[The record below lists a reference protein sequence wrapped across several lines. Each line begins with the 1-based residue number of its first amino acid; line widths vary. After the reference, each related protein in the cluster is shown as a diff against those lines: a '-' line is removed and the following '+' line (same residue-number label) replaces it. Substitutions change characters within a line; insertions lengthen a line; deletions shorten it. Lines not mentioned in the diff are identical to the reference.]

1 MNIFRLLGDMS
12 HTASILF
19 LLLKLRASKSA
30 AGEKAA
36 HASFTCLKFFLWWS
50 AESGPFLVLRGC
62 VAFYYEKEGAKSGRR

>member
-30 AGEKAA
+30 AGEEAA
-36 HASFTCLKFFLWWS
+36 HALFNLAKAL
-50 AESGPFLVLRGC
+50 LVVVGG
-62 VAFYYEKEGAKSGRR
+62 VAAVSCSSRMRCILV